1 MSKRMEGAPQMSP
14 QGNEW
19 VSREEYDELRDH
31 TNSLEAKVDN
41 LSAQI
46 AEMQRTQQ
54 LLLEKIGDIRKE
66 DVEQKDSAPR
76 GKLRSK
82 LGAVAMS
89 AAAFFGRFFHRGEDL
104 GDFHDEKEHSKG
116 AKNGA
121 HAKDKEKK
129 KGNTPIVSARRGEK
143 SKNSREQE
151 DKPNKNKTS
160 GIGKKIV
167 AGALALAL
175 VAGGAVAAFSPHK
188 NAQDLP
194 QNPTNER
201 TVDMNN
207 LRVPEIEQALAEQDA
222 EAARQQQLA
231 ETMGMSVEEMHAVAD
246 RHGVNHNDIGTA
258 KAHDQM
264 RDNMESDYNL
274 SEKIDLENMSEAER
288 SERSKQEILFAN
300 MNNKYVTA
308 QISSARLGAH
318 DASDSELTRQLFE
331 QYEENDA
338 VWQEQAKE
346 NAKFLEKST
355 YSTRLAGAYK
365 THTYGTER
373 QWDGPIED
381 QYVLENSGGETVYI
395 IEVANGDIK
404 IQFKDGCIQAVWVE
418 EVAQPRQQVK
428 ERTVVQR
435 EVVQKEEHQ
444 ENYQENRQPR
454 QYSWERRGGE
464 IEHRQ
469 NDSKDPKANDTQQNA
484 DKSFE
489 DDSKA
494 NNNAPTYGGQ
504 KNPDASAKSGNT
516 DNNPDNGSEV
526 TPDDKNGS
534 IGGRQD
540 VKPGQ
545 QDWDGGAADNGQDKT
560 TANPSDQGG
569 SGKDTAGGNQTDSG
583 SGSKETGHKS
593 SSQHRSSEWTK
604 GGSETIDENGNA
616 TRKSYSSASD
626 TGWVNDD
633 DTHSGGNQAGGNQAG
648 GNQAGGDVEL
658 QNIVVPG
665 V

>member
-1 MSKRMEGAPQMSP
+1 MSETVKVGRNRPPQNGWASK
-14 QGNEW
+14 
-19 VSREEYDELRDH
+19 EEVAELRAEVAELRE
-31 TNSLEAKVDN
+31 TNQAMLEEIKGLRAELGGAKRHR
-41 LSAQI
+41 L
-46 AEMQRTQQ
+46 
-54 LLLEKIGDIRKE
+54 
-66 DVEQKDSAPR
+66 
-76 GKLRSK
+76 
-82 LGAVAMS
+82 LGAVATS
-89 AAAFFGRFFHRGEDL
+89 AAAFFGKFFHRGKDL
-104 GDFHDEKEHSKG
+104 GDFHEEKSSKG
-116 AKNGA
+116 ANRGA
-121 HAKDKEKK
+121 HAKGKEEEKEKEK
-129 KGNTPIVSARRGEK
+129 EKEKGGTPIASARRGEK

-151 DKPNKNKTS
+151 DKPNKNKAS

-175 VAGGAVAAFSPHK
+175 VAGSAVAAFGPHK

-194 QNPTNER
+194 KGPSVTE
-201 TVDMNN
+201 VGAGD
-207 LRVPEIEQALAEQDA
+207 LRMPETEQALAEQAVEAA
-222 EAARQQQLA
+222 EAAHQQQLA
-231 ETMGMSVEEMHAVAD
+231 ETMGMSVEDMHAVAD

-274 SEKIDLENMSEAER
+274 SEKINLDNMSEAER

-318 DASDSELTRQLFE
+318 DASDSELTQQLFK
-331 QYEENDA
+331 QYEEND
-338 VWQEQAKE
+338 VTWQEQAKE
-346 NAKFLEKST
+346 NAKFLKAST
-355 YSTRLAGAYK
+355 YSTRLARTSK

-428 ERTVVQR
+428 ERTVVQQ
-435 EVVQKEEHQ
+435 EVVRQEEEHHQKE
-444 ENYQENRQPR
+444 RQSR
-454 QYSWERRGGE
+454 QYSWNRRNDE
-464 IEHRQ
+464 EEHRQ

-484 DKSFE
+484 DKNFE
-489 DDSKA
+489 ANAKA
-494 NNNAPTYGGQ
+494 NDDAPTYGGQ

-516 DNNPDNGSEV
+516 NKNPDDGSEV
-526 TPDDKNGS
+526 VPDDNNGS

-540 VKPGQ
+540 AKPGQ
-545 QDWDGGAADNGQDKT
+545 QDWGDGGGAADSGQDKT
-560 TANPSDQGG
+560 AVNPGDQGG
-569 SGKDTAGGNQTDSG
+569 SGKGTTGGNQTDSG
-583 SGSKETGHKS
+583 GGGKETDRRS
-593 SSQHRSSEWTK
+593 SSQHRSSHSEE
-604 GGSETIDENGNA
+604 GGTETTDENGKTIRTSYKNA
-616 TRKSYSSASD
+616 SS

-633 DTHSGGNQAGGNQAG
+633 DTHSGSNQAD
-648 GNQAGGDVEL
+648 GDVEL

-665 V
+665 A